1 MKNIVFVILGLI
13 FGAVLYFGYESL
25 QNQNTEIAELNA
37 LLDEAKEVE
46 GLFEEYV
53 IDLED
58 SLVVAELRYN
68 ELSLKKPR
76 VVYLPGKR
84 VIVRDTVVVRD
95 TVRVTVAGADADKLH
110 EIPFTLVDTDRQG
123 ALRIKGITKFRWDYD
138 LDVPTDFDFEFSE
151 ASVNLNVATDINITD
166 HTLNVSVFSMYPNVR
181 ITDIQGPPYN
191 IKNAHRAKRPR
202 LGLGLF
208 GGYGYSLDG
217 FAPLLGVGATY
228 TFIGL
233 RE

>member
-1 MKNIVFVILGLI
+1 MKNIVFGLI
-13 FGAVLYFGYESL
+13 FGAVLYFGYEFY
-25 QNQNTEIAELNA
+25 QNSNAEIAELNA

-76 VVYLPGKR
+76 VVYLPGKK

-95 TVRVTVAGADADKLH
+95 TVRVTVARADANKLH

-151 ASVNLNVATDINITD
+151 ASVNLNVGTSINISE
-166 HTLNVSVFSMYPNVR
+166 HTLHVNVYSQYPNVR

-191 IKNAHRAKRPR
+191 LKGVHRAKRPR